1 MCVLAGYV
9 VPVLQ
14 NGAFKWTKKLT
25 GVRSH
30 AVTSDHTLKLKLCE
44 EKNSTKSHNYLHEVC
59 GDSVVN
65 RSTVSQWAS
74 RFREGRVSIQ
84 DEVGGQ

>member
-1 MCVLAGYV
+1 VCALAGYM

-25 GVRSH
+25 GVRSR

-44 EKNSTKSHNYLHEVC
+44 EKNPNKSHNYLH
-59 GDSVVN
+59 
-65 RSTVSQWAS
+65 
-74 RFREGRVSIQ
+74 
-84 DEVGGQ
+84 